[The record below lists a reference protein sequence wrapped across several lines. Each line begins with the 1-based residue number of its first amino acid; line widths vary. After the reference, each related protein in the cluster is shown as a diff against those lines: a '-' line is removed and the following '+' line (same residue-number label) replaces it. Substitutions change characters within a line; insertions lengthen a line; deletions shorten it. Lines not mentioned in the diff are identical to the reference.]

1 MTRTVALLPDSRRG
15 EFQATIAQ
23 IIARKA
29 TEQEARAASGCPL
42 APLRL
47 RQFVRDFWPIL
58 EPGTRL
64 SWNWHMDHICD
75 HLEAITYGVLGRFAD
90 FPHDEDKPALTAAT
104 YAAIRDL
111 VINVPPRS
119 TKSIIISVMWPAW
132 AWAEVEPSLRW
143 LFSSYSLDLSLD
155 HSRMCRDIIRSEPYQ
170 RRYGDCYQLRDDHDT
185 ASDFAND
192 KGGRRQAISVGS
204 ATTGKGGDILVADDP
219 HNVIEGESEADRKR
233 VKRWFGQAFSTR
245 RNDPATGARVVVMQ
259 RIHQD
264 DLSGNLLAEGSRWE
278 RLIYRQ
284 EYEPEKDADGG
295 AAPSRTTAL
304 GYADMR
310 DTEGELLWPD
320 RFTAD
325 VVAAARI
332 DLGDYGFAGQ
342 HQQRPAP
349 LAGGIF
355 HREWW
360 QRYSLSQHRAI
371 QFRRFGI
378 FVDTAQ
384 KTQAGNDYSVFLLA
398 AIDALQDY
406 YMLDL
411 WRAKVEAPELLN
423 AAYDFWLKCT
433 KLTGAALPMLIED
446 KGAGTGLI
454 QSLRRG
460 DVGRDPGVKGYSRQ
474 LAMLRPKIPALP
486 FHGDGRSGQSQELKR
501 WMTFDKVTRAQHAS
515 PIVQAGRVW
524 IPTEAEWA
532 SQFVEECAGFP
543 NWLHDDQVD
552 VLAMAIKWLG
562 YAPDKTIRGSN

>member
-1 MTRTVALLPDSRRG
+1 MALMLPASRLD
-15 EFQATIAQ
+15 
-23 IIARKA
+23 
-29 TEQEARAASGCPL
+29 EARARIAHALTSKAAQQQRASGATQTL

-47 RQFVRDFWPIL
+47 RQFVRDFWPVL
-58 EPGTRL
+58 EPGTPI

-90 FPHDEDKPALTAAT
+90 FPHDADKPALTPAT

-132 AWAEVEPSLRW
+132 AWAEVDPVLRW

-155 HSRMCRDIIRSEPYQ
+155 HSRLCRDVIKSEPYQ
-170 RRYGDCYQLRDDHDT
+170 QRYGSRYQLRDDHDT
-185 ASDFAND
+185 ASDFANAL
-192 KGGRRQAISVGS
+192 GGRRQAVSVGS

-219 HNVIEGESEADRKR
+219 HNVIEGESEADRKK
-233 VKRWFGQAFSTR
+233 VKRWYGQAFSTR

-264 DLSGNLLAEGSRWE
+264 DLSGNLLDAKDSRWE

-284 EYEPEKDADGG
+284 EYEPEKDAEGG
-295 AAPSRTTAL
+295 IAPKRTTAL
-304 GYADMR
+304 GYADAR
-310 DTEGELLWPD
+310 STAGELLWPE
-320 RFTAD
+320 RFTPA
-325 VVAAARI
+325 VVADAKVT
-332 DLGDYGFAGQ
+332 LGDYGYAGQ

-360 QRYSLSQHRAI
+360 QRYSLAQGRAI

-384 KTQAGNDYSVFLLA
+384 KTQASNDYSVFLFA
-398 AIDALQDY
+398 GIDALQDY
-406 YMLDL
+406 YLLDL
-411 WRAKVEAPELLN
+411 WRAKVEAPELLI

-433 KLTGAALPMLIED
+433 KRVGNALPLLIED
-446 KGAGTGLI
+446 KGSGTGLI
-454 QSLRRG
+454 QTLRRG
-460 DVGRDPGVKGYSRQ
+460 DVGRDPGVKEYSRQ
-474 LAMLRPKIPALP
+474 LALLRPKIPALP
-486 FHGDGRSGQSQELKR
+486 FHGDGRSNQSHELKR
-501 WMTFDKVTRAQHAS
+501 WMSFDKITRAQHAS

-524 IPTEAEWA
+524 IPLEAEWA
-532 SQFVEECAGFP
+532 SDFISECADFP
-543 NWLHDDQVD
+543 NGLHDDQVD
-552 VLAMAIKWLG
+552 TLAMAIKWLG
-562 YAPDKTIRGSN
+562 YASDKVIRGSN